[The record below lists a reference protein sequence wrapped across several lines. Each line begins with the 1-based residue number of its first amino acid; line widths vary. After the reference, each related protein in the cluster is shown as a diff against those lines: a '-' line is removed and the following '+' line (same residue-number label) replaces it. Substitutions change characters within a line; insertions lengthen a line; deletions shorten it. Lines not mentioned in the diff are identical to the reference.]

1 MCHFGRIEAAASVS
15 ADVGDDGAK
24 CGATCA
30 ILTRPACD
38 RMRRAEPELANL
50 LEIYLARK
58 RFIDTGKMNIH
69 GKPKLLL

>member
-1 MCHFGRIEAAASVS
+1 MRRRASSARCATSAAS
-15 ADVGDDGAK
+15 
-24 CGATCA
+24 
-30 ILTRPACD
+30 RPRFD